1 MLAHVQLEEFVKKL
15 AEELSIPG
23 ELKTEV
29 QNEYKLLFGND
40 LQVSIALSENDLY
53 RLSGAIGPLPTEKTE
68 EFVTYVAFANL
79 LGQGTGGSVISLDNE
94 GKLLYLSR
102 YLQSTIN
109 YTYFKECIEMF
120 VNYLEMW
127 QKKREDA
134 SSQEAVYQNGI
145 LQPLCY
151 KT

>member
-68 EFVTYVAFANL
+68 EFVTYAAFANL
-79 LGQGTGGSVISLDNE
+79 LGEGTGGSVISLDNE

-109 YTYFKECIEMF
+109 YTYFKEIIEMF

-127 QKKREDA
+127 QKKRKDA

-145 LQPLCY
+145 LQPLV